1 MAEFAVGETY
11 RPRPRQLD
19 NPSLADKMVRRSIT
33 RDEIDTVLSDNE
45 IIEVYEHRDR
55 VRYVLLGN
63 VRGRTLHVVVAEDD
77 IVGAT
82 VVLSVYQPDV
92 THGWDR
98 ATGFRRRKEDP
109 DGR

>member
-11 RPRPRQLD
+11 RPRRRRLD
-19 NPSLADKMVRRSIT
+19 TPALADKMIRRSIT
-33 RDEIDTVLSDNE
+33 RDEIDAVLSDNV

-55 VRYVLLGN
+55 VRYVLLGS
-63 VRGRTLHVVVAEDD
+63 VRGRPLHVVVAEDD

-82 VVLSVYQPDV
+82 VVLSVYQADEA
-92 THGWDR
+92 HGWDP
-98 ATGFRRRKEDP
+98 ASGFRRRKEGP

>member
-11 RPRPRQLD
+11 RPRQRRLD
-19 NPSLADKMVRRSIT
+19 NPALADKMVRRSIT
-33 RDEIDTVLSDNE
+33 RDEIDAVLSDNE

-63 VRGRTLHVVVAEDD
+63 VRGRPLHVVVAEDD
-77 IVGAT
+77 IVG
-82 VVLSVYQPDV
+82 VSVILSVYQPDEA
-92 THGWDR
+92 HGWDP
-98 ATGFRRRKEDP
+98 ATGFRRREEDP